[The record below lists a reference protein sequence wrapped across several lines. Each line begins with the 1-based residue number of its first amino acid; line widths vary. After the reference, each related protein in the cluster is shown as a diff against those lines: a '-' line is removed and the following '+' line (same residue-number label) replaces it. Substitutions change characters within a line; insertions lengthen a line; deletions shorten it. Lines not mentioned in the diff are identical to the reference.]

1 MSGVTVLASSYRRAP
16 STSDARGVCKALRE
30 CASCRDFPI
39 EEERSPHL
47 WRGDRSNLVAD
58 QLPAG
63 RHFCEHEAA
72 MELAG
77 CGFPAVLLLNRGP
90 IDRDRYIAVNPK
102 SWPRRR
108 PDSASIDGTTKQMR
122 RGPNLTA

>member
-39 EEERSPHL
+39 KEERSPHL
-47 WRGDRSNLVAD
+47 WRGDRINLVAD

-63 RHFCEHEAA
+63 GHFCEDDAA
-72 MELAG
+72 LELTAG
-77 CGFPAVLLLNRGP
+77 GFAAVFSP
-90 IDRDRYIAVNPK
+90 SA
-102 SWPRRR
+102 R
-108 PDSASIDGTTKQMR
+108 PD
-122 RGPNLTA
+122 

>member
-1 MSGVTVLASSYRRAP
+1 MRA
-16 STSDARGVCKALRE
+16 ALCKALRE

-39 EEERSPHL
+39 KEERSPHL

-77 CGFPAVLLLNRGP
+77 GGFPAVLLLNRGP
-90 IDRDRYIAVNPK
+90 IGRDRYIAVNPN
-102 SWPRRR
+102 SWLRRR
-108 PDSASIDGTTKQMR
+108 PDSAAMHGTAKEKR
-122 RGPNLTA
+122 RRPD

>member
-1 MSGVTVLASSYRRAP
+1 MRVAF
-16 STSDARGVCKALRE
+16 CKALCE
-30 CASCRDFPI
+30 CALAGISRLKK
-39 EEERSPHL
+39 ERSPHL

-77 CGFPAVLLLNRGP
+77 GGFPAVLLLNRGP
-90 IDRDRYIAVNPK
+90 IGRDRYIAVNPK
-102 SWPRRR
+102 SWPALGLRRR
-108 PDSASIDGTTKQMR
+108 P
-122 RGPNLTA
+122 PNRPAGSSR